1 MESGATHCSSCP
13 RAAMN
18 LIGEI
23 EEAECCGD
31 LATSE
36 SISGKI
42 YPDFE
47 VLDSKIASGLRKKKD
62 QEGSKYQALL
72 KKDKHNPTEGS

>member
-1 MESGATHCSSCP
+1 
-13 RAAMN
+13 MN
-18 LIGEI
+18 LIGKI

-36 SISGKI
+36 SVSGKI

-47 VLDSKIASGLRKKKD
+47 VVDSKIASGLRKKD
-62 QEGSKYQALL
+62 QEGSKYQAIL
-72 KKDKHNPTEGS
+72 KKDTHNTTEGS